1 MDVRLANP
9 RGFCAGVDRAIEVVE
24 KALEVHG
31 APVYV
36 LHEIVHNRYVV
47 EDLSSRGV
55 VFVDGLGE
63 VPPGSVTIFS
73 AHGVSDEVVATAESR
88 GLRVID
94 ATCPLVTKVHLQA
107 QAYRAKG
114 RHVILIGHPGHPE
127 VEGTRGRIEGPVT
140 VLSTVEEVDAL
151 AGLDPD
157 KLAYVTQTTLSI
169 DDTRE
174 VIDALVRRFPRIQ
187 GPELKDICYATQ
199 NRQNAVR
206 RLAEDG
212 LDVLIVIGSKNSSN
226 SNRLAELGKRKGV
239 RSFLID
245 DASEIRA
252 EWFGQD
258 GIGKNARVGVT
269 AGASA
274 PETLVKKVIER
285 LRDLGAAK
293 IEEMPGELETV
304 EFKLP
309 PELGAA

>member
-1 MDVRLANP
+1 VDVRLANP

-36 LHEIVHNRYVV
+36 LHEIVHNRHVV
-47 EDLSSRGV
+47 QDLSSRGV
-55 VFVDGLGE
+55 VFVDALEE
-63 VPPGSVTIFS
+63 VPAGSVTIFS
-73 AHGVSDEVVATAESR
+73 AHGVPDKVVATAAQR

-107 QAYRAKG
+107 QSYRAKG
-114 RHVILIGHPGHPE
+114 NHVILIGHPGHPE
-127 VEGTRGRIEGPVT
+127 VEGTRGRIDGPVT
-140 VLSTVEEVDAL
+140 VLSTVEEVLAL
-151 AGLDPD
+151 EVEDED
-157 KLAYVTQTTLSI
+157 RLAYVTQTTLSI

-174 VIDALVRRFPRIQ
+174 VIDALVKRFPRIQ

-212 LDVLIVIGSKNSSN
+212 IDVLIVIGSRNSSN
-226 SNRLAELGKRKGV
+226 SNRLAELGERKGV
-239 RSFLID
+239 PSHLVD
-245 DASEIRA
+245 DASEIRP
-252 EWFGQD
+252 EWFSLTSR
-258 GIGKNARVGVT
+258 IGVT

-274 PETLVKKVIER
+274 PETLVRRVVER
-285 LRDLGAAK
+285 LSELGATKVA
-293 IEEMPGELETV
+293 EMPGELETV

-309 PELGAA
+309 LDLRPA

>member
-36 LHEIVHNRYVV
+36 LHEIVHNRHVV

-55 VFVDGLGE
+55 VFVDALEE
-63 VPPGSVTIFS
+63 VPAGSVTIFS
-73 AHGVSDEVVATAESR
+73 AHGVSDKVVETAAER

-107 QAYRAKG
+107 QSYHAKG
-114 RHVILIGHPGHPE
+114 NHVILIGHPGHPE
-127 VEGTRGRIEGPVT
+127 VEGTRGRIDGPVT

-151 AGLDPD
+151 EIADGTP
-157 KLAYVTQTTLSI
+157 LAYVTQTTLSI

-174 VIDALVRRFPRIQ
+174 VIDALVKRFPRIQ
-187 GPELKDICYATQ
+187 GPDLKDICYATQ

-212 LDVLIVIGSKNSSN
+212 IDVLLVIGSRNSSN
-226 SNRLAELGKRKGV
+226 SNRLAELGTRKGV
-239 RSFLID
+239 PSHLVD

-252 EWFGQD
+252 DWFGPESR
-258 GIGKNARVGVT
+258 IGVT

-274 PETLVKKVIER
+274 PETLVRRVIGR
-285 LRDLGAAK
+285 LRELGAARVH
-293 IEEMPGELETV
+293 EMPGELETV

-309 PELGAA
+309 PTLEPS